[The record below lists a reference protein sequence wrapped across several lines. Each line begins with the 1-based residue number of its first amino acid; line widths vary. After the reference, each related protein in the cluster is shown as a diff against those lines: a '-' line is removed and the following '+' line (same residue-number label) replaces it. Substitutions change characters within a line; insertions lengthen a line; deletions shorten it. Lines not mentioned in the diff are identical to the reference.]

1 MSAAPATRTAAEG
14 RSWSVLELLRWT
26 TRHFASAGIETPRLD
41 AECLLAAA
49 LETDRLRLY
58 LDHDKPVEREERA
71 RFRELVR
78 RRAGERVPVA
88 QLTGRR
94 EFWSLPLQVSPDV
107 LSPRPETETLV
118 QAALDLFPA
127 RDAVFDALDVGT
139 GSGAIALAL
148 ATERP
153 GARVVATDLSAAAL
167 RVARANA
174 EALGLSGRVELLEGD
189 AFEPVAGRRFDLVV
203 SNPPYLALAERASL
217 APELAHEPALAL
229 FAGEDGAAVLRRLV
243 AAAPGVLAPGG
254 SLLLEIAPAQAEG
267 IAAACASA
275 GLVDVA
281 VLPDLARRARVVRAR
296 SAPGGA
302 R

>member
-94 EFWSLPLQVSPDV
+94 EFWSLPLQVSRDV
-107 LSPRPETETLV
+107 LAPRPETETLV

-127 RDAVFDALDVGT
+127 RDSVFDALDLGT
-139 GSGAIALAL
+139 GSGAIAL

-167 RVARANA
+167 RVASANA
-174 EALGLSGRVELLEGD
+174 AALGLSARVELLEGD
-189 AFEPVAGRRFDLVV
+189 AFAPVAGRRFDLVV
-203 SNPPYLALAERASL
+203 SNPPYLALSERASL
-217 APELAHEPALAL
+217 APELAHEPDLAL

-243 AAAPGVLAPGG
+243 AAAPGALAPGG
-254 SLLLEIAPAQAEG
+254 SLLLEIAPAQAEE
-267 IAAACASA
+267 IAAACLSA
-275 GLVDVA
+275 GLVEVA